1 MHMGSNHRN
10 GVLAHYPA
18 NTTVANV
25 KAQLLQFFGHSW
37 TAVAAQRQLMLLSNV
52 RQKHHIRALASAHWT
67 GAKSPKATR
76 ANIHD
81 LAQTFG
87 WNFPTVFFN
96 EPKPSRALL
105 RNTLPGSA
113 IMVFGSRRTLLL
125 FLGYPSPHAEGGS
138 L

>member
-1 MHMGSNHRN
+1 VVGRHLVFSGSHN
-10 GVLAHYPA
+10 GYAILAHYPA

-87 WNFPTVFFN
+87 WNFPTVFF
-96 EPKPSRALL
+96 PSRALL
-105 RNTLPGSA
+105 RNTLPGSE
-113 IMVFGSRRTLLL
+113 RT
-125 FLGYPSPHAEGGS
+125 
-138 L
+138 